1 MFIQEGKLTSLTN
14 KTTCHEKGKS
24 CGYPYIKQNS
34 PLKCLNIYKIYKHE
48 IKIVMLII
56 SF

>member
-24 CGYPYIKQNS
+24 CGYQTKFPTKKFKYLQN
-34 PLKCLNIYKIYKHE
+34 LQT
-48 IKIVMLII
+48 
-56 SF
+56 